1 MFAGQTDGLRGEA
14 LGKTWALPWWYPWSC
29 PQPSRQSR
37 AFMSSRAGLFKVGS
51 TPEIYLVFV
60 LVCVACSHMT
70 FGLMEDQCIGSLPHR
85 SVTLWLLPHLRQ
97 LWVSS
102 SGVWLPRR
110 LQVLDV
116 CSLLRTRAVSWLPSE
131 WQLNVSFPLVWVT

>member
-1 MFAGQTDGLRGEA
+1 MFAGQTDGLQGEA
-14 LGKTWALPWWYPWSC
+14 LGKTWALPWWYPCLC
-29 PQPSRQSR
+29 PHRQSC

-70 FGLMEDQCIGSLPHR
+70 FGLMEDQCTKSFPHR

-97 LWVSS
+97 LYVSS
-102 SGVWLPRR
+102 SGVGLCRR
-110 LQVLDV
+110 LQVVDV
-116 CSLLRTRAVSWLPSE
+116 CSCSLEQRLSHGCRQSGNSTSTSRSPW
-131 WQLNVSFPLVWVT
+131 FG